1 MSAND
6 RQVGGDHYKTGG
18 IELWDLFGPE
28 SIIFYALR
36 YLQRWQKKNGKEDL
50 EKALHCV
57 QKLRE
62 VAPRFSASAEKK
74 ILSGGLLQ
82 VSNDMFEAWMRNSGM
97 GPVEQ
102 DVCRRLVLSWHLG
115 DYDLMLAE
123 AGIDYMRQRA
133 SLARVS
139 WDKMTDDELRAELA
153 ELEKAQSE
161 ATGWGAA
168 VGARHEAIQSIERIL
183 HRREQKRNQR
193 EIQNNDRQRV
203 ERLTT
208 LGPVPGDEVP
218 AVLSK
223 GEYTKDSKYN
233 WYLVRVLN
241 GDFAP
246 WVADRNWF
254 KDKGV
259 IRADLVAAFWKQRSP
274 TLYVLEPFVPGR
286 DVLLPDQLQWIFMPV
301 ELGWRLNIKSC
312 PPEVRSYFPS
322 LPLHVNQT
330 ELDALEP
337 WQRDAYSWN
346 GVKWSLEL
354 SEWHYEE
361 DEDGD
366 VRETGT

>member
-36 YLQRWQKKNGKEDL
+36 YLQRWQKKNGREDL

-62 VAPRFSASAEKK
+62 VAPLYKEMP
-74 ILSGGLLQ
+74 GGLQ
-82 VSNDMFEAWMRNSGM
+82 VEYPVFESWMRNVGM
-97 GPVEQ
+97 GQMEQ
-102 DVCRRLVLSWHLG
+102 DICKKIVLWWYD
-115 DYDLMLAE
+115 DYNLMLAQ
-123 AGIDYMRQRA
+123 AGIEY
-133 SLARVS
+133 LLNRVPTKHAGTGTS
-139 WDKMTDDELRAELA
+139 KIWDKMTDDELRVELA